1 MRQSGRMTADTG
13 APVPTRTLR
22 DGHPLPIV
30 GLGTFGL
37 RGEGGVAAVASALR
51 GGYRLLDTAL
61 RYRNEREVGDGLRAS
76 GVPREEVVVT
86 SKLRGR
92 HHGNVR
98 RGLELTLAG
107 LGFDRVDLYLIHWP
121 LPALGRYVDTWKT
134 MIELRDEG
142 LIRSIGVSNFTPAQL
157 TRLIEETG
165 EVPAVNQVEL
175 HPRLPQ
181 AAQREFHER
190 HGIVTSSW
198 SPLGRIRDNA
208 VIGRIARAHAVSPA
222 QVVLRWHVQLG
233 AVPIPKSGSPA
244 RQAQNLD
251 VVGFELS
258 TGDMAAIA
266 DLETGRRLWLS
277 NPDWHYEF

>member
-1 MRQSGRMTADTG
+1 M
-13 APVPTRTLR
+13 LR

-37 RGEGGVAAVASALR
+37 RGAEGVEAVASALR

-76 GVPREEVVVT
+76 GIPRDEVVVT

-92 HHGNVR
+92 HHGNAR

-107 LGFDRVDLYLIHWP
+107 LGLDRVDLYLIHWP
-121 LPALGRYVDTWKT
+121 LPALGRYVDTWRT

-142 LIRSIGVSNFTPAQL
+142 LIRSIGVSNFTPKQL
-157 TRLIEETG
+157 SRLIDETG
-165 EVPAVNQVEL
+165 EVPVVNQVEL

-181 AAQREFHER
+181 AAQREFHDL

-198 SPLGRIRDNA
+198 SPLGRLRDNA
-208 VIGRIARAHAVSPA
+208 VIAGIARARSISPA
-222 QVVLRWHVQLG
+222 QVVLRWHLQLG

-251 VVGFELS
+251 VVGSDLS
-258 TGDMAAIA
+258 AEDMAAIA
-266 DLETGRRLWLS
+266 SLETGRRLWLS